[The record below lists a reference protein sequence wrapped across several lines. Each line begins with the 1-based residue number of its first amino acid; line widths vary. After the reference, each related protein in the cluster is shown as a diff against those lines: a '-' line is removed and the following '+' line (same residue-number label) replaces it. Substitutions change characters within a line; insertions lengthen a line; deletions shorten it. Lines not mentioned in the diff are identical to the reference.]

1 MSISDRKNSVQRTN
15 DTTQNSDTQSRKERN
30 RRIIKR
36 LWIIFGAL
44 SGLTLIFFI
53 LVYNGIIGYMP
64 PVEEL
69 KNPKDRFASV
79 VYTADGIEMGR
90 YFRSTGNRVYAD
102 YDEISQHVVDALVA
116 TEDARFEDHSGIDLR
131 ALFRAIVKTVILRD
145 KSAGGGSTITQQ
157 LAKLLYTP
165 PSEGLLERAL
175 QKPIEWMIAIKLER
189 YYSKEEIV
197 KMYLNQFDFLYNA
210 VGIKSA
216 AQVYFNKEAR
226 NLNLQESALL
236 VGMVKNPTYYNPV
249 RHPDRAITRRNTV
262 FVQMEKAGL
271 ITEEQRD
278 SLSQLPLGL
287 DFHRIDHNDGI
298 APYFREELRRYLTA
312 KKPER
317 DNYPEWDQQ
326 RFVDDSI
333 AWVTNPLYGW
343 IAKNPKADGS
353 YYDIYADGLRIYTTI
368 DSRMQRYA
376 EEAVHEHMSD
386 LQRRFDREKKG
397 MPYTSNPNELSA
409 ANRDKLIR
417 NAMRQSERYR
427 IAKLAGL
434 SNAEIE
440 KQFNTPV
447 EMTLFSYDGPVDK
460 TMTPRDSILYV
471 KTFLRTGFMSMD
483 PRNGHV
489 KAYVGGP
496 EFRFFQYD
504 MVSTGRRQVGSTI
517 KPFLYTLA
525 MESGFSPCS
534 TFLNAQPT
542 YTDAA
547 GNVWSPRNSGHSRI
561 GEMVDLRWAL
571 TNSNNWISAR
581 LINEVGPSRLVNLM
595 HDLGITNKLPAVMSL
610 ALGPCEVSVREMVA
624 AYSAFANKGMRVD
637 PIYVTAITDNNG
649 NVLAKFSPNQTEVIS
664 DVAYYRILSILLNV
678 VDSGTGNRLRRAPY
692 ALTAQIGGKTGTTNY
707 NADGWFMGFT
717 PELVS
722 GVWVGGDERYIH
734 FNSMADGQ
742 GAEMALPIY
751 GKYMRKIFDDRT
763 LPYSQN
769 TTFAFP
775 PGISLCDGFEEAES
789 EVEETTVEGAFD

>member
-15 DTTQNSDTQSRKERN
+15 DTTQNSDTQSREERN

-427 IAKLAGL
+427 IAKLADL
-434 SNAEIE
+434 SDAEIE

-447 EMTLFSYDGPVDK
+447 EMALFSYDGPVDK

-504 MVSTGRRQVGSTI
+504 MASTGRRQVGSTI

-595 HDLGITNKLPAVMSL
+595 HNLGITNKLPAVMSL